1 MIKKIIA
8 IIAIILTS
16 ITLNAQTPTRSQLQV
31 CSNGQLAVNC
41 SYFDNKSDSQSDIS
55 NPKPITPPTRSTAPA
70 TNPLSDYRIGSNSN
84 LGSNSRVIPDYGSIL
99 GNTSTNTVKVSKTC
113 IKSIFNRCPATNK
126 PITPIKPKP
135 VIKPTTNTTANS
147 ACSIS
152 TSRTTLGSNLT
163 NIQPKTP
170 VNANTNT
177 TSNLGIANNANVRI
191 PTSTQRP
198 TSQNLRNCP
207 TNTTAKSSCV
217 KALTTS
223 GKTTVCF
230 DLKLLNGKKSMT
242 GEATWYSWEAE
253 SCGGCAGEGI
263 TANGTNMKMTQRNQ
277 ISTGAIKYFP
287 GRKHPLGIDYKNSN
301 EFMLI
306 KKSGANESNK
316 DAINYVCVKIDDTG
330 SFYGID
336 NRIVDLSP
344 IASIR
349 VGGFKATHPGI
360 TAWNGA
366 GICK

>member
-8 IIAIILTS
+8 ITIILLTS
-16 ITLNAQTPTRSQLQV
+16 ITVNAQTPTRSQLQV
-31 CSNGQLAVNC
+31 CSNGKLAVNC
-41 SYFDNKSDSQSDIS
+41 SYFDNKPDSQSDIP
-55 NPKPITPPTRSTAPA
+55 NPRLTTPTRSRTTT
-70 TNPLSDYRIGSNSN
+70 TNSPSDYRIGSNSN
-84 LGSNSRVIPDYGSIL
+84 FGSNSRVIPDYPSIL
-99 GNTSTNTVKVSKTC
+99 STSTNTVKVSKAC

-135 VIKPTTNTTANS
+135 TTNSATNS

-170 VNANTNT
+170 VNSNSNT
-177 TSNLGIANNANVRI
+177 TSNLGISNSTRI

-207 TNTTAKSSCV
+207 TNTTAKPSCV

-230 DLKLLNGKKSMT
+230 SLLLLSSRPSVLGDL
-242 GEATWYSWEAE
+242 TWYTWRPQD
-253 SCGGCAGEGI
+253 CDGCAGTGM
-263 TANGTNMKMTQRNQ
+263 TANGTSMKDTEERK
-277 ISTGAIKYFP
+277 ISTGAIITKSN
-287 GRKHPLGIDYKNSN
+287 HPLGIKVVYADKKDQ
-301 EFMLI
+301 FMLI
-306 KKSGANESNK
+306 RKSESNIK
-316 DAINYVCVKIDDTG
+316 SDKSNTSYVCVKINDTG
-330 SFYGID
+330 SFHG
-336 NRIVDLSP
+336 NTKRIADLSLDA
-344 IASIR
+344 ITR
-349 VGGFKATHPGI
+349 VGGAGAKKQGIIGGI

>member
-8 IIAIILTS
+8 ITLIFLTS
-16 ITLNAQTPTRSQLQV
+16 ITVNAQTPTRSQLQV
-31 CSNGQLAVNC
+31 CSNGKLAVNC
-41 SYFDNKSDSQSDIS
+41 SYFDNKPDSQSDIP
-55 NPKPITPPTRSTAPA
+55 NPRLTTPTRSRTTT
-70 TNPLSDYRIGSNSN
+70 TNSPSDYRIGSNSN
-84 LGSNSRVIPDYGSIL
+84 FGSNSRVIPDYPSIL
-99 GNTSTNTVKVSKTC
+99 STSTNTVKVSKAC

-135 VIKPTTNTTANS
+135 TTNSATNS

-170 VNANTNT
+170 VNSNANT
-177 TSNLGIANNANVRI
+177 TSNLGIANNTNVRI
-191 PTSTQRP
+191 PNSTQRP
-198 TSQNLRNCP
+198 TSQNLRNCL
-207 TNTTAKSSCV
+207 TNTTAKPSCV

-230 DLKLLNGKKSMT
+230 SPLLLNGKKSMT
-242 GEATWYSWEAE
+242 GDATWYSWDAE

-277 ISTGAIKYFP
+277 ISTGAIKLFP

-306 KKSGANESNK
+306 RKSSANESNK
-316 DAINYVCVKIDDTG
+316 DAINYVCVKINDTG
-330 SFYGID
+330 SFYG
-336 NRIVDLSP
+336 NSKRIVDLSP
-344 IASIR
+344 DAMTR
-349 VGGFKATHPGI
+349 VGGTDAKKQGIIGEI